1 MKQYAPTTE
10 DTEYRMSEQSQSK
23 QQCKNLHW
31 QCLPFDQLSVHQLYQ
46 IYAAR
51 NAVFVVEQNCVY
63 QDIDHKD
70 PLSHHLMAWDSQQQL
85 AAYLR
90 IVPPGLSFA
99 EASLGRV
106 LSSASWRGSGIG
118 RELLMRGITAL
129 REIYPQ
135 AAIRIGAQAYL
146 EKFYGSFGFVQV
158 SELYL
163 EDDIPHIDML
173 LSSDCN

>member
-1 MKQYAPTTE
+1 MNQPSA
-10 DTEYRMSEQSQSK
+10 SSQ
-23 QQCKNLHW
+23 QPATLHW
-31 QCLPFDQLSVHQLYQ
+31 QCLPFDQLSVHQLRQ

-70 PLSHHLMAWDSQQQL
+70 PLSHHLVAWDAEQQL

-90 IVPPGLSFA
+90 IVPPGISFA

-106 LSSASWRGSGIG
+106 LSSTSWRGSGIG
-118 RELLMRGITAL
+118 RELLTRGITSL

-146 EKFYGSFGFVQV
+146 EKFYGSFGFIQV

-173 LSSDCN
+173 LSSE